1 MEIIIFFIF
10 FVIIG
15 ILCLLI
21 LRKQSK
27 LEDMLK
33 KLTVAGEEIFNDN
46 ELNTVFI
53 QKALDTLS
61 EAGYEPD
68 ISVDENGQR
77 WITAKVAEN
86 TNVNTIKL
94 SKELFQSKNFGP
106 IEKILKNEINEVL
119 PSFVEKIKG
128 EQNAKN

>member
-1 MEIIIFFIF
+1 METIISFIF

-119 PSFVEKIKG
+119 PSFIEKIKG

>member
-1 MEIIIFFIF
+1 METIISFIF

-15 ILCLLI
+15 ISCFLI

>member
-1 MEIIIFFIF
+1 MEIIISFIF
-10 FVIIG
+10 FVIIW

>member
-1 MEIIIFFIF
+1 MGTIISFIFFI
-10 FVIIG
+10 IIG
-15 ILCLLI
+15 TLCLLL

>member
-1 MEIIIFFIF
+1 MEIIISFIF

-27 LEDMLK
+27 IEDMLK

>member
-1 MEIIIFFIF
+1 MEIIISFIF